1 MAIYKNVEP
10 LELVS
15 WTATGHDDYDDGFT
29 DGVGFMLDKL
39 DALPEENIAPREAG
53 RWLLPS
59 RCGYNISWDAI
70 GFVCSECKKMNNSKS
85 AYCPECGAR
94 MIRDE

>member
-10 LELVS
+10 LGVVS

-39 DALPEENIAPREAG
+39 DTFPEEDVAPREAG
-53 RWLLPS
+53 KWLLPS
-59 RCGYNISWDAI
+59 RCGYNISWDEI
-70 GFVCSECKKMNNSKS
+70 GFVCSECKEMNNSKS
-85 AYCPECGAR
+85 AYCPECGVR